1 MDGGLSESTAKF
13 TGKFG
18 TWGAVRLVRT
28 DHEYK
33 LQVVRSLYR
42 KVTNQMALRIAGKH
56 MDVGDA
62 LRTRITERVTDIIQ
76 KYFDRGF
83 SGQVTMIKSGS
94 RFTCDGVVR
103 LDSGASLQAAGESH
117 DPVQAFEAAAE
128 RLEKRLRRY
137 KRRLKSHYPVNA
149 TDGTS
154 IAYAVVEALAEDD
167 EEDIPADF
175 APTIVAES
183 ALALKTMSVA
193 SAVIELD
200 TTGSP
205 VLVFRNGGT
214 EQLNIV
220 YRRPDGN
227 IGWIDPAT
235 VKTA

>member
-1 MDGGLSESTAKF
+1 
-13 TGKFG
+13 
-18 TWGAVRLVRT
+18 V
-28 DHEYK
+28 
-33 LQVVRSLYR
+33 
-42 KVTNQMALRIAGKH
+42 
-56 MDVGDA
+56 
-62 LRTRITERVTDIIQ
+62 
-76 KYFDRGF
+76 
-83 SGQVTMIKSGS
+83 
-94 RFTCDGVVR
+94 
-103 LDSGASLQAAGESH
+103 
-117 DPVQAFEAAAE
+117 
-128 RLEKRLRRY
+128 RRY

-149 TDGTS
+149 ASDGTS

-167 EEDIPADF
+167 EEDIPEDF

-183 ALALKTMSVA
+183 TLALKTMSVA